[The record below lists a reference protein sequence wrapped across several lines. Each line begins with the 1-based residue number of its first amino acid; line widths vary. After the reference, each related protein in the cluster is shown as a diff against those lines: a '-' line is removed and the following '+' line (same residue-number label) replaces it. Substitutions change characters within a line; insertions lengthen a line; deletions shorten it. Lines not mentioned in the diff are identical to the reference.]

1 MQFSV
6 MGTPLP
12 REWLGLQQFPA
23 ATQTKLFE
31 LLGKLKQEN
40 VNTLTIVVMG
50 KGGVG
55 KSSTINS
62 LIGEQVVRVTA
73 FQSEGLRPVMVS
85 RSWAGFTL
93 NVIDTPGLVEAGYVN
108 HQALELIKGFLLNK
122 TIDVLLYVDRLDVY
136 RVDNLDK
143 QIIRAIT
150 NSFGK
155 EIWRKSLLVLTH
167 AQLCPPDG
175 LNYDVFSSKRSEGV
189 LKAIRMGA
197 RIRKMDLE
205 DSVIPVV
212 LVENT
217 GRCNK
222 NDIDEKI
229 LPNGEAWVP
238 NLVKAITGVA
248 TNKRR
253 AIVVSKKLV
262 DGSDANDKGKLWIP
276 VILGVQWL
284 VLKWIQGAIK
294 KDIATG
300 SGPL

>member
-1 MQFSV
+1 

-12 REWLGLQQFPA
+12 REWVGLQQFPA

-31 LLGKLKQEN
+31 LLGKLKQKN
-40 VNTLTIVVMG
+40 VNTLTILVMG

-73 FQSEGLRPVMVS
+73 FQSEGLRPVMAS

-93 NVIDTPGLVEAGYVN
+93 NVIDTPGFVEAGYVN
-108 HQALELIKGFLLNK
+108 HQALQLIKG
-122 TIDVLLYVDRLDVY
+122 VDD
-136 RVDNLDK
+136 LDK

-175 LNYDVFSSKRSEGV
+175 LSYDVFSSKRSEGV
-189 LKAIRMGA
+189 LKAIHIGA
-197 RIRKMDLE
+197 RIRKKDFD

-212 LVENT
+212 LVENS

-222 NDIDEKI
+222 NDCDEKI
-229 LPNGEAWVP
+229 LLNGDAWIP
-238 NLVKAITGVA
+238 NLVKAITSVA
-248 TNKRR
+248 TNKSQ

-262 DGSDANDKGKLWIP
+262 DGSDASDKGKLWIP
-276 VILGVQWL
+276 VILGLQWF
-284 VLKWIQGAIK
+284 VIKWIQGAIK

-300 SGPL
+300 NGPI

>member
-248 TNKRR
+248 TNKSR